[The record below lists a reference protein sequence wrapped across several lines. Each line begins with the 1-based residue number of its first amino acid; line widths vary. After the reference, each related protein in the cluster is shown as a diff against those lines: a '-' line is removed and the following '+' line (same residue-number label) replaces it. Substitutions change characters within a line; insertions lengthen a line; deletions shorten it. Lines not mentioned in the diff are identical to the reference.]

1 MSRLKNDDVW
11 KKGNI
16 VLYFVHF
23 IEFPLLTSEPSH
35 HTVSGLYR
43 PTSETPLE
51 RHFAGGSIVARFYKL
66 TVKIILLQ
74 DVLAKGKDVYQS
86 VLCFQNDQMSLTR
99 NRGVAGLSLT
109 GVPNKYREFC
119 PLK

>member
-1 MSRLKNDDVW
+1 MTTFG
-11 KKGNI
+11 KKVI
-16 VLYFVHF
+16 LLLYFVHF

-51 RHFAGGSIVARFYKL
+51 RRFAGGSIVARFYKL

-74 DVLAKGKDVYQS
+74 DVLAEGRDVYQS

-99 NRGVAGLSLT
+99 DRGVAGSSLP
-109 GVPNKYREFC
+109 GIHSKYRVFC
-119 PLK
+119 LLK